1 MKRSALA
8 PFLVG
13 LLLAFALLAST
24 AVQSIDTLKLPDGKV
39 VIVWTPEEMAKLES
53 VLGDLV
59 RQRNE
64 AQANLLRLRKQCT

>member
-1 MKRSALA
+1 MKRSALV

-24 AVQSIDTLKLPDGKV
+24 AVHSIETVKLPDGKI
-39 VIVWTPEEMAKLES
+39 VIVWTPEEMAKLED
-53 VLGDLV
+53 VLTQLV

-64 AQANLLRLRKQCT
+64 AQEALLRLKRQCT

>member
-1 MKRSALA
+1 MKRSELL

-13 LLLAFALLAST
+13 VWIAVAILAST
-24 AVQSIDTLKLPDGKV
+24 AAFSIETVKLPDGRV
-39 VIVWTPEEMAKLES
+39 VIVWTPEEMAKLEN
-53 VLGDLV
+53 VLGELV